1 MSRVRRVLVLL
12 CVLVFSVQC
21 VVQRT
26 EIRQINVTQ
35 PTDVRSPLRVH
46 LTDGGTVVFASGA
59 RITAD
64 AVEGDGERHNFAR
77 TVADRVTRVRLADVS
92 GVETFEQKTAAGATL
107 ALSTLAVAGTVVGG
121 ALLAVALFGSCP
133 TVYSGDGEED
143 EAELF
148 STSIAPLFEG
158 RDIDRLKAQAAAD
171 GRVTL
176 EIRNEALETHYINHL
191 QLVEV
196 RHGAH
201 EQVVPDA
208 DGSPIIVAD
217 MQPLHSAINRRSRD
231 VTAVLGRAGDGR
243 FYETEPETLDATTPD
258 DLTDWI
264 DVSAPVAPGTTEVAL
279 VFRLRNSLLNTVLL
293 YDVMLG
299 ASGAGALDWMGRD
312 LAQVST
318 AVELGRWHQQRAG
331 LHVQVRQGDRYE
343 TVARIP
349 DAGPISWRDVAAV
362 VPVTRGQTSV
372 DVRLSFVAD
381 HWRIDHVSA
390 GRAREAAP
398 RAIPLARVRGADGR
412 DEGAA
417 LRDMS
422 RADTGYLQTSPGQRF
437 FAEFESGAVAPS
449 VRRTFLLASQGYY
462 TEWIRPSWIAGAS
475 GREPFRPSDH
485 ALLEAL
491 RRWSRTR
498 IEFERQFFGSRV
510 PMREVAPWQ

>member
-1 MSRVRRVLVLL
+1 MPRARRALVI
-12 CVLVFSVQC
+12 LVVALFTVQC

-26 EIRQINVTQ
+26 EIRQINKTQ
-35 PTDVRSPLRVH
+35 PTDVRSPLRAH
-46 LTDGGTVVFASGA
+46 LQDGSTVVFASGA

-77 TVADRVTRVRLADVS
+77 SVVDRVTRVRLADLV
-92 GVETFEQKTAAGATL
+92 GIETFDQKTDVGATILLSAL
-107 ALSTLAVAGTVVGG
+107 AAVGTAFGTTG
-121 ALLAVALFGSCP
+121 LAVALFGSCP

-158 RDIDRLKAQAAAD
+158 RDIDRLKAQATAD

-196 RHGAH
+196 THGPL

-208 DGSPIIVAD
+208 DGSPIVVSD
-217 MQPLHSAINRRSRD
+217 LKPLRSATNRRSRD
-231 VTAVLGRAGDGR
+231 VAAVIGRAADGR
-243 FYETEPETLDATTPD
+243 FYETEPETIDAATAD

-264 DVSAPVAPGTTEVAL
+264 DVTAPVAPGATEVAL

-299 ASGAGALDWMGRD
+299 ASGAGALDWMARD

-318 AVELGRWHQQRAG
+318 VVELGRWHQQRAG
-331 LHVQVRQGDRYE
+331 LHVQVRHGDRYE

-362 VPVTRGQTSV
+362 VPVPRGQTSV

-390 GRAREAAP
+390 GRAREATS
-398 RAIPLARVRGADGR
+398 RVVPLARVRGADGR
-412 DEGAA
+412 DEVAA

-422 RADTGYLQTSPGQRF
+422 RADAGYLQTSPGQRF
-437 FAEFESGAVAPS
+437 FAEFESGPLAPS
-449 VRRTFLLASQGYY
+449 VRRTFLLGSQGYY
-462 TEWIRPSWIAGAS
+462 IEWIRPSWIAGATS
-475 GREPFRPSDH
+475 REPFTPSDR
-485 ALLEAL
+485 ALLEAM

-498 IEFERQFFGSRV
+498 VDFERQFFSSRI
-510 PMREVAPWQ
+510 PMREVASWQ